1 MCGIVGFVSH
11 DKNKK
16 KIIKDMAQLINHRGP
31 DGEGY
36 YTEGDVAL
44 GHKRL
49 SIVDLSNGMQP
60 MYNENKDIVVVYNG
74 EIYNYPE
81 LKEQLEGKYEFK
93 TNCDTEILVHGYE
106 EWGLDLPNKLRGMF
120 AFAIY
125 DKKNDKLF
133 CARDYYGIKPFYYY
147 QKNDVF
153 MFASEIKAFL
163 AHPGFQKELNKE
175 LLGPF
180 LMFSYTPTTET
191 FFKNVYRLDAGCYL
205 VYQNEE
211 LTVKKY
217 YELKFQEKEEEFD
230 VSVKRIEDVMIDSVQ
245 KHLLSD
251 VEVGSFLSSGVD
263 SSYIVSLARP
273 NKTYTVGYDYK
284 KYSEID
290 YAKDL
295 AQKLDI
301 TNVTKLIN
309 KDEYLKVVPK
319 IMYHMDEPISDP
331 AAIALYFLAQIA
343 SRDVKVVLSGEGAD
357 EFFAG
362 YGPYR
367 EIVDM
372 GFYNKIPFF
381 IRHMIAVVLKKLP
394 EFRGRNFLVR
404 RGEKIEYSYTG
415 TNRLFSDK
423 ETNKLLSFKN
433 TRKVKD
439 ILMENMRNYQNESP
453 LVKMQLIDI
462 QYWLVKDIL
471 HKADRMTM
479 AHSVELR
486 VPFVDKEVFNVA
498 SSLSEDKKINKS
510 STKIALREAARSV
523 TPGSAYKKPKLGFPV
538 PLREWLTE
546 DDYYEEVKKTIK
558 QDFVKDFFDQDYA
571 LKLLETAC
579 TKKDFTYKKVWAIY
593 TFIKWYEVF
602 FLNEEKKED
611 KNVSEELCVS

>member
-205 VYQNEE
+205 VYQNGE

-439 ILMENMRNYQNESP
+439 ILMENMHNYQNESP

>member
-245 KHLLSD
+245 NHLLSD

-343 SRDVKVVLSGEGAD
+343 SKDVKVVLSGEGAD

-439 ILMENMRNYQNESP
+439 ILMENMHNYQNESP

>member
-205 VYQNEE
+205 VYQNGE

-439 ILMENMRNYQNESP
+439 ILMENMHNYQNESP

-602 FLNEEKKED
+602 FLNKKKKED

>member
-205 VYQNEE
+205 VYQNGE

-343 SRDVKVVLSGEGAD
+343 SKDVKVVLSGEGAD

-439 ILMENMRNYQNESP
+439 ILMENMHNYQNESP

>member
-558 QDFVKDFFDQDYA
+558 KDFVKDFFDQDYA

>member
-205 VYQNEE
+205 VYQNGE

-439 ILMENMRNYQNESP
+439 ILMENMHNYQNESP

-462 QYWLVKDIL
+462 RYWLVKDIL

-510 STKIALREAARSV
+510 STKIALREAAKSV

>member
-343 SRDVKVVLSGEGAD
+343 SKDVKVVLSGEGAD

>member
-1 MCGIVGFVSH
+1 
-11 DKNKK
+11 
-16 KIIKDMAQLINHRGP
+16 
-31 DGEGY
+31 
-36 YTEGDVAL
+36 
-44 GHKRL
+44 
-49 SIVDLSNGMQP
+49 
-60 MYNENKDIVVVYNG
+60 
-74 EIYNYPE
+74 
-81 LKEQLEGKYEFK
+81 
-93 TNCDTEILVHGYE
+93 
-106 EWGLDLPNKLRGMF
+106 
-120 AFAIY
+120 
-125 DKKNDKLF
+125 
-133 CARDYYGIKPFYYY
+133 
-147 QKNDVF
+147 
-153 MFASEIKAFL
+153 
-163 AHPGFQKELNKE
+163 
-175 LLGPF
+175 
-180 LMFSYTPTTET
+180 
-191 FFKNVYRLDAGCYL
+191 
-205 VYQNEE
+205 
-211 LTVKKY
+211 
-217 YELKFQEKEEEFD
+217 
-230 VSVKRIEDVMIDSVQ
+230 
-245 KHLLSD
+245 
-251 VEVGSFLSSGVD
+251 
-263 SSYIVSLARP
+263 
-273 NKTYTVGYDYK
+273 
-284 KYSEID
+284 
-290 YAKDL
+290 
-295 AQKLDI
+295 
-301 TNVTKLIN
+301 
-309 KDEYLKVVPK
+309 
-319 IMYHMDEPISDP
+319 
-331 AAIALYFLAQIA
+331 
-343 SRDVKVVLSGEGAD
+343 
-357 EFFAG
+357 
-362 YGPYR
+362 
-367 EIVDM
+367 
-372 GFYNKIPFF
+372 
-381 IRHMIAVVLKKLP
+381 MIAVVLKKLP

-439 ILMENMRNYQNESP
+439 ILMENMHNYQNESP

>member
-205 VYQNEE
+205 VYQNGE

-343 SRDVKVVLSGEGAD
+343 SKDVKVVLSGEGAD

-439 ILMENMRNYQNESP
+439 ILMENMHNYQNESP

-602 FLNEEKKED
+602 FLNKKKKED

>member
-439 ILMENMRNYQNESP
+439 ILMENMHNYQNESP

>member
-205 VYQNEE
+205 VYQNGE

-273 NKTYTVGYDYK
+273 NKTYTVGYEYK
-284 KYSEID
+284 KYREID

-538 PLREWLTE
+538 PLREWLTK

-602 FLNEEKKED
+602 FLNKKKKED

>member
-558 QDFVKDFFDQDYA
+558 KDFVKDFFDQDYA

-602 FLNEEKKED
+602 FLNKKKKED

>member
-602 FLNEEKKED
+602 FLNKKKKED